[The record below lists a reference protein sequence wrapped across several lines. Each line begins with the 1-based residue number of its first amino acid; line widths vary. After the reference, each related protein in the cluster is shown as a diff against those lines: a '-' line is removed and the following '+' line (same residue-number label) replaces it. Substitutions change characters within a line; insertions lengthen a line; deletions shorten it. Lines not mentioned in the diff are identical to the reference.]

1 MLRVQNHIVHNLEAD
16 FNGTKVKLGDIC
28 FKPLAPDNDNCA
40 IMSPLQYFQNDEK
53 NLDYQ
58 PNPDDWDKPC
68 FGGGFLEQLK
78 ACVQ

>member
-16 FNGTKVKLGDIC
+16 YNGTKVKLGDIC

-53 NLDYQ
+53 KLDYED
-58 PNPDDWDKPC
+58 NSKEPC
-68 FGGGFLEQLK
+68 QSSNYLDQFK